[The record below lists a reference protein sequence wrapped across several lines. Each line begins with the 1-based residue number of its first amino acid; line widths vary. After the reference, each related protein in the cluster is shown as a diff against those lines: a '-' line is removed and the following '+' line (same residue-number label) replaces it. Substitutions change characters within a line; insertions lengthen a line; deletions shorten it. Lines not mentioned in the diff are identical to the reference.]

1 MRDPARSVRQRDDD
15 AERSKMEGEVSVSRA
30 QLFVRC
36 SKILETCKDMQLK
49 QGFCRFQEVE
59 FKVSEDLFSDHYE
72 CNLLKSPVIS
82 DAPDVKTK

>member
-59 FKVSEDLFSDHYE
+59 FKVFEDHYK

-82 DAPDVKTK
+82 DAPDVKTE